1 MNQIDLMRLTL
12 LFCDGAN
19 RMPVVAIV
27 PTHIVAA
34 TVEVEAV
41 GAAGTAP
48 AGRGTPIVAVLT
60 NVVTRRPVTAARSRK
75 KDTVAIRA
83 SYSVAVYTT
92 LAYPTP
98 GTFVF

>member
-12 LFCDGAN
+12 LFCDRAN
-19 RMPVVAIV
+19 RMPVDAIDPIHIAVA
-27 PTHIVAA
+27 TA
-34 TVEVEAV
+34 EVEAV
-41 GAAGTAP
+41 GMAGIAP
-48 AGRGTPIVAVLT
+48 VRRGTPIAAVLT